1 MMTEQ
6 QFTPLAR
13 RYMDTIF
20 RLAFHYTR
28 SQAEADDITQEVL
41 IKLYRTDKA
50 FESEDHVKHWLLRVT
65 INACKKALLSPWRRT
80 EPMEDHTAA
89 LPFPSPEHSELMDAV
104 LALPA
109 RYRVPIYL
117 HYYEGYSVAEVAEIL
132 KLSQS
137 AVKMRLK
144 RGRELLKLE
153 LDTGWEGSV

>member
-65 INACKKALLSPWRRT
+65 INACKKA
-80 EPMEDHTAA
+80 
-89 LPFPSPEHSELMDAV
+89 V

-109 RYRVPIYL
+109 KYRIPIYL
-117 HYYEGYSVAEVAEIL
+117 HYYEDYSCDEVAALLHIPGATIRTRLRRARAML
-132 KLSQS
+132 KTDLQE
-137 AVKMRLK
+137 AEKDV
-144 RGRELLKLE
+144 
-153 LDTGWEGSV
+153 